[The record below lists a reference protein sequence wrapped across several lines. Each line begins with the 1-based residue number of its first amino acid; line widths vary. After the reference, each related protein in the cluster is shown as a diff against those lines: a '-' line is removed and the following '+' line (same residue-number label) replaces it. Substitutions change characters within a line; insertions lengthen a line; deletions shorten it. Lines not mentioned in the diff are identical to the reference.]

1 VASVIRVRLRTGAG
15 LAQLLL
21 PLLLQHI
28 VDVLAVLDLGGLRD
42 GCVHGEL

>member
-1 VASVIRVRLRTGAG
+1 MASVIRVRLRTGTG

-21 PLLLQHI
+21 PLLLQHF
-28 VDVLAVLDLGGLRD
+28 VNVLAVLELRGLRD